1 MKHERIIIVNPRVMV
16 GKPVIRGTRLP
27 VEQVL
32 RELAGGMS
40 IADVIDAHPR
50 LTPEDIYAVIAYA
63 ADVVANEDI
72 YLSGPSDAV
81 AGG

>member
-1 MKHERIIIVNPRVMV
+1 MNHERITVNPRVMV

-50 LTPEDIYAVIAYA
+50 LTPDDIYAVIAYA

-72 YLSGPSDAV
+72 YLSEPGDAV
-81 AGG
+81 SGG

>member
-1 MKHERIIIVNPRVMV
+1 MV

-40 IADVIDAHPR
+40 FADVMDAHPR
-50 LTPEDIYAVIAYA
+50 LALEDIMAALAYA
-63 ADVVANEDI
+63 NE
-72 YLSGPSDAV
+72 LKQ
-81 AGG
+81 

>member
-1 MKHERIIIVNPRVMV
+1 MRYERITVNPRVMV

-32 RELAGGMS
+32 RELAGGLS
-40 IADVIDAHPR
+40 FADVLGAHPR
-50 LTPEDIYAVIAYA
+50 LVVEDILSALTYA

-72 YLSGPSDAV
+72 YLNEPGDAISG
-81 AGG
+81 G